1 MAKQQKLPH
10 ICQAVC
16 DVNSTGV
23 NLQLTRG
30 FAFEKFS
37 PIERLVGNFQFHAQN
52 NKIERRAHHNERSLT
67 PSDGTITKHT
77 HLWPVLGRRHVVTTK
92 QCKIFSDFSGS
103 RRMAKVKSKFVK
115 VLLKSI
121 VTNHEVI
128 LVKFRALDNLEVLRY
143 DPWLQA
149 PSIYREVK
157 KISSY
162 KR

>member
-1 MAKQQKLPH
+1 
-10 ICQAVC
+10 
-16 DVNSTGV
+16 
-23 NLQLTRG
+23 
-30 FAFEKFS
+30 
-37 PIERLVGNFQFHAQN
+37 
-52 NKIERRAHHNERSLT
+52 
-67 PSDGTITKHT
+67 
-77 HLWPVLGRRHVVTTK
+77 
-92 QCKIFSDFSGS
+92 
-103 RRMAKVKSKFVK
+103 MAKVKSKFVK